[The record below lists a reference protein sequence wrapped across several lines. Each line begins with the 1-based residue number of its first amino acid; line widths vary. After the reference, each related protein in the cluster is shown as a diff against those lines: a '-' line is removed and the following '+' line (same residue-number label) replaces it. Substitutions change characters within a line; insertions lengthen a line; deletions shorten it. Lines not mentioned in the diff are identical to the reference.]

1 MWTRTNILRHP
12 TPKLADVQCS
22 RLQFQPGDRI
32 LVRCHRKLSDEE
44 ERKLRRS
51 VERWAGNCV
60 EVLVINALEVS
71 VEVDHAKIVS

>member
-1 MWTRTNILRHP
+1 MPNILRHP
-12 TPKLADVQCS
+12 SPRLADVQCS

-32 LVRCHRKLSDEE
+32 LVRCYRRLSEEQEKKL
-44 ERKLRRS
+44 KKS

-71 VEVDHAKIVS
+71 VDVEHPQIVS